1 VLPLFHFVTMGAA
14 SSKALARHA
23 VDWALGK
30 KAEDV
35 LVMDLREILDVTD
48 FFVIATGFSETQVRA
63 IADAIYDA
71 AIEMGQKPL
80 HMEGRSAGR
89 WVLID
94 FVDVVV
100 HVMLPEER
108 DRYKLDRLWG
118 DAPVV
123 RFDDRGTEIGPSR
136 SFLQGESDRK
146 RPEGE
151 VRNP

>member
-1 VLPLFHFVTMGAA
+1 
-14 SSKALARHA
+14 
-23 VDWALGK
+23 
-30 KAEDV
+30 
-35 LVMDLREILDVTD
+35 MDLREILDVTD

-123 RFDDRGTEIGPSR
+123 RFDDRGREIGPSR